1 MSSSSGPL
9 SDSGYKAFTGG
20 ALVSFA
26 GVMLAGIVSY
36 LIRRVLVL
44 NLSPEEYGF
53 FYSAFALVSLG
64 LAVVDLGLGK
74 SGTVLMAKYKARKA
88 KDRVNLFFSV
98 IILLKFAAGIL
109 LGLII
114 WLWTPYLL
122 NNYFSFPD
130 GLTTM
135 LCLALFV
142 PLQAVGGFVI
152 SSLEAMQDF
161 KARTAVQI
169 IYYSAILGLI
179 LLLTIYLKTLAP
191 ALAYCGAAILVL
203 GGGLLY
209 LRTKHGLRFNWD
221 FQSWL
226 KAWPETWAYAR
237 WLTLSVIAL
246 ATMNYVDTLMLT
258 WLSDLNSVAGYQVA
272 LPIAQIARSLVF
284 LPIIFMPIA
293 ADLWQRRQLTQIREI
308 CDFVTLLMVFC
319 AGAGFL
325 VLLPAAGDLIALL
338 FDERYRWAASTLI
351 VLGSG
356 TPILIVAQFYLNTLG
371 GIESPRAAAIA
382 ALVGLLSNIVL
393 NLVLIP
399 YLGALGAALATI
411 LSFLIISFSTYF
423 ILRHK
428 LALQLS
434 WRKIVILLTIILVA
448 AVVLKSWGGGDI
460 RFRLPVV
467 LLLYCSAGFVI
478 LRSRFLVLRNSS

>member
-1 MSSSSGPL
+1 MSSSSGSL
-9 SDSGYKAFTGG
+9 SVSGYKTFTSG
-20 ALVSFA
+20 ALVSFV
-26 GVMLAGIVSY
+26 GVLLAGIASY
-36 LIRRVLVL
+36 LVRRVLVL
-44 NLSPEEYGF
+44 NLSPVEYGF
-53 FYSAFALVSLG
+53 FYSAFAFVSLG

-74 SGTVLMAKYKARKA
+74 SGTVLMAKYMAREE

-98 IILLKFAAGIL
+98 IILLKFVAGIL
-109 LGLII
+109 LGLMI
-114 WLWTPYLL
+114 WFWTPYLL
-122 NNYFSFPD
+122 NDYFFFPD

-161 KARTAVQI
+161 KARTAVLI
-169 IYYSAILGLI
+169 IYYSTILGLI
-179 LLLTIYLKTLAP
+179 LLLTLYLKTLAP
-191 ALAYCGAAILVL
+191 ALAYCGAATLVL
-203 GGGLLY
+203 AGGLLY
-209 LRTKHGLRFNWD
+209 LRIKYGLRFDWN
-221 FQSWL
+221 FQGWL

-246 ATMNYVDTLMLT
+246 STMNYIDTLMLT

-325 VLLPAAGDLIALL
+325 VLLTAAGDLIALL
-338 FDERYRWAASTLI
+338 FDERYRWAASTLV

-382 ALVGLLSNIVL
+382 ALAGLFSNIVL
-393 NLVLIP
+393 NLILIP

-411 LSFLIISFSTYF
+411 LSFLIISFFTYF
-423 ILRHK
+423 VLRYK

-434 WRKIVILLTIILVA
+434 WRKIFVLLVTILVA
-448 AVVLKSWGGGDI
+448 AVGLKLWGGGNL
-460 RFRLPVV
+460 RFWLPVV
-467 LLLYCSAGFVI
+467 LLLYCSVGFVV
-478 LRSRFLVLRNSS
+478 LRSQFLVLRNSS